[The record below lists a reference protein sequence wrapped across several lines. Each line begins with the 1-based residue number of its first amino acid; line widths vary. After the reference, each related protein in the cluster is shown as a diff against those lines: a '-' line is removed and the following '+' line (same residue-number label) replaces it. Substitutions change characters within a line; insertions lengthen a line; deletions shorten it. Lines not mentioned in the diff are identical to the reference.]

1 MVRKPGFVRCPVR
14 AHRCRSRTTLCPGAC
29 RPAWSNTMKLHLTDF
44 WHHDP
49 HPSPGLQTHSPLS
62 SRASGLQPTKLQNTM
77 YAAILVLGV
86 PAVVG

>member
-1 MVRKPGFVRCPVR
+1 
-14 AHRCRSRTTLCPGAC
+14 
-29 RPAWSNTMKLHLTDF
+29 MKLHLTDF

-86 PAVVG
+86 PAVVGATMFIVRHLYDGLLWLLPS